1 MNIPHADKDYIYDE
15 LVRLKN
21 QYPNITIGLSV
32 ITGSDSYGFKSSN
45 SDYDIRGVFFYNA
58 KDQLK
63 LFNNKQSNFNYTL
76 EEKYDIVLTEVN
88 NFINNIVRMNCTTL
102 EQLFSPFII
111 NCSPAFEKLK
121 TVVNNNLASKGIYES
136 YHGMALFNY
145 KHYIES
151 ESKATI
157 KKWLYVIRAYLSGIY
172 ALKYG
177 KVEQNILSL
186 LAASLVNY
194 DQSHLIDDL
203 VVMKLQNKEDSPVTD
218 YKLLKDELLK
228 LREDLNEKLEIC
240 YKESKLPK
248 EPTGIFKDYL
258 DYWIVDLRES

>member
-1 MNIPHADKDYIYDE
+1 MNIPDADQDYIYSE
-15 LVRLKN
+15 LLKLRN
-21 QYPNITIGLSV
+21 QYPNIQIGFTV
-32 ITGSDSYGFKSSN
+32 ITGSDSYGFKSEN
-45 SDYDIRGVFFYNA
+45 SDHDIRGVFHYNA

-76 EEKYDIVLTEVN
+76 EEKYDFVLTEVN
-88 NFINNIVRMNCTTL
+88 NFIKNIVRMNCTTL

-111 NCSPAFEKLK
+111 NCASPFEKLK
-121 TVVNNNLASKGIYES
+121 NIVGNNLASKGIYES
-136 YHGMALFNY
+136 YHGMAIFNY

-172 ALKYG
+172 ALKYC
-177 KVEQNILSL
+177 KIEQNILSL

-194 DQSHLIDDL
+194 DQCRLIDDL
-203 VVMKLQNKEDSPVTD
+203 VVMKLHNKEDSPVTD
-218 YKLLKDELLK
+218 YKLLKEELLK
-228 LREDLNEKLEIC
+228 LREDLNHRLETC

-248 EPTGIFKDYL
+248 EPTEIFKDYL
-258 DYWIVDLRES
+258 DYWIVDLRND